1 MPPEVRRAF
10 LIVACLVVVA
20 AVAWASLFDATA
32 PADFSLQNGSDPKT
46 IDPAR
51 ATGNIESRIIFAL
64 FEGLLTML
72 PEGDP
77 DPITGLQPM
86 SPQPGV
92 AESYEVSDDGR
103 TYTFHLRENA
113 FWTDGTP
120 VTSHDFAWS
129 WQRMLHPETACEY
142 TFQLYAVPFAE
153 QYAGGL
159 VEVGDRVEV
168 ELWDRPLDTPTESSQ
183 QNFPRGTMLYGTLRE
198 IVKPPEPELADDLG
212 DEERENAMLDWQQ
225 QWVYRVDVAKENA
238 DGEVQWDDDVKSQ
251 TFTVDLNST
260 AADEN
265 TQRCHAVMVAFGKL
279 GSLETP
285 DDRTFIVHLK
295 DAVPYF
301 PNLASYYPLFAVN
314 RKCVET
320 FGSPLWTKAENIV
333 TNGPFKLG
341 FRRLRDRLRLVKN
354 EDYHAVNP
362 NGFDTVDFLS
372 MEGQN
377 TALNMYETGQIQWVT
392 DPPTALLEELKTRD
406 DFITAPQLSVYFYR
420 LNVARKPLDDARIRR
435 AIAKAIN
442 RVQIVEQVT
451 KSGQIPAYTN
461 VPPGLALYESAV
473 GINPDIEEAK
483 QLLAEAGYPGGR
495 GIPKMTLLYNTSE
508 GHRAIAEVIQQ
519 QLLNNLNVKIEL
531 QNMEWG
537 SFLDKTQQKDYD
549 IARAGWIADYP
560 DPNTFLD
567 MWVTDGPQN
576 STNWSN
582 KEYDQLIADSA
593 REGDPAKRMKLLQRA
608 EQIWV
613 DEMPVI
619 PIYFYTSINMV
630 KPNVKGFFPSAQD
643 LHPLNLLEYRK

>member
-10 LIVACLVVVA
+10 LVVAGLVVIV
-20 AVAWASLFDATA
+20 AVAWASRFDATA

-51 ATGNIESRIIFAL
+51 ATGNIEGRIIFEL
-64 FEGLLTML
+64 FEGLLAMM

-77 DPITGLQPM
+77 DPVTGLQAMTPH
-86 SPQPGV
+86 PGV
-92 AESYEVSDDGR
+92 AESYDVSDDGR
-103 TYTFHLRENA
+103 TYTFHLRDDS

-129 WQRMLHPETACEY
+129 WHRVLHPETASEY
-142 TFQLYAVPFAE
+142 SFQLFAVPYAE
-153 QYAGGL
+153 QYASGV

-168 ELWDRPLDTPTESSQ
+168 ELWDRPLDTPSESSQ
-183 QNFPRGTMLYGTLRE
+183 QNFPRGTMRYGTLRE
-198 IVKPPEPELADDLG
+198 IVKPPEPTFAETVSESDR
-212 DEERENAMLDWQQ
+212 EEAMLDWQQ
-225 QWVYRVDVAKENA
+225 QWVYKVDVAKEDAN
-238 DGEVQWDDDVKSQ
+238 GEVHWDADVQSQ
-251 TFTVDLNST
+251 TFAVDPNSSVASAETV
-260 AADEN
+260 
-265 TQRCHAVMVAFGKL
+265 RCHAVMVAFGKL
-279 GSLETP
+279 GGLETP

-301 PNLASYYPLFAVN
+301 PNLAGHYTLFPVN

-320 FGSPLWTKAENIV
+320 YGSPMWTKAENIV
-333 TNGPFKLG
+333 TNGPYKLG
-341 FRRLRDRLRLVKN
+341 FRRLRDRLRLIQN
-354 EDYHAVNP
+354 EDYHTVNSK
-362 NGFDTVDFLS
+362 GFKTVDFLS

-377 TALNMYETGQIQWVT
+377 TALNMYETGQVQWVT
-392 DPPTALLEELKTRD
+392 SPPTALLEELQSRED
-406 DFITAPQLSVYFYR
+406 YITAPQLSVYFYR
-420 LNVARKPLDDARIRR
+420 LNVARKPLDDVRIRR
-435 AIAKAIN
+435 ALAKAIN
-442 RVQIVEQVT
+442 REQIVEQVT
-451 KSGQIPAYTN
+451 KSGQIPAYTI
-461 VPPGLALYESAV
+461 VPPGLALYESAD
-473 GINPDIEEAK
+473 GIKANIEEAK
-483 QLLAEAGYPGGR
+483 QLLTDAGFPGGR

-519 QLLNNLNVKIEL
+519 QLLNNLNVKVEL

-576 STNWSN
+576 NTNWSN
-582 KEYDQLIADSA
+582 KQFDQLIADAA
-593 REGDPAKRMKLLQRA
+593 RESEPAKRMDLLRQA

-643 LHPLNLLEYRK
+643 LHPLKLLEYRQ